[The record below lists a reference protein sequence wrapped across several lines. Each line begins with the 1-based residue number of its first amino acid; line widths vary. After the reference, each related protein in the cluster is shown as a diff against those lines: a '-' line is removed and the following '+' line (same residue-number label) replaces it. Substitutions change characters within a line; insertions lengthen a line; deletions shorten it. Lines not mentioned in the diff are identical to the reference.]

1 MTSLPGLRH
10 VSAMFTTP
18 PTLETERLR
27 LRPHRLSDKDVHI
40 AMWADTRVTRFIGGE
55 PRAPD
60 VSWGKFLS
68 SAGLW
73 PVMGFG
79 YWVFADKAS
88 DRLIGQGGLS
98 YFCRGIPELEDVPE
112 AGWAFDADH
121 WGSGLATE
129 AMGAALGW
137 ADENLDA
144 PEVRCII
151 DPGHVASEKV
161 AAKLGFRRIGE
172 SDALGNVVTIYSRPK
187 GG

>member
-1 MTSLPGLRH
+1 
-10 VSAMFTTP
+10 MFSIAP
-18 PTLETERLR
+18 VIETDRLR
-27 LRPHRLSDKDVHI
+27 LRPGRLSDKDTHI
-40 AMWADTRVTRFIGGE
+40 AMWADARVTRFIGGE

-88 DRLIGQGGLS
+88 DALVGMGGLS
-98 YFCRGIPELEDVPE
+98 YFGRGIPELEGLPE

-121 WGSGLATE
+121 WGAGYATE
-129 AMGAALGW
+129 AMTAALGW
-137 ADENLDA
+137 ADANLDA
-144 PEVRCII
+144 AEVRCII
-151 DPGHVASEKV
+151 DPGNDASERV

-172 SDALGNVVTIYSRPK
+172 SDALGHVVAIYARPK